1 MTLAQLLASLPPPKP
16 KPTPKPAPKP
26 APQRKSKPRS
36 KKWVVYFAQ
45 AFPPRAATRLE
56 ALSERALAL
65 VEEPEV
71 FWSLGIR
78 SDITAFT
85 GGVTPQELDEPQHQ
99 ALRQQVLRQFRGGY
113 MEEGAEDLDEIYPW
127 RPWELLGIFSARDVP
142 ALDPNTPLSE
152 SDLSDIA
159 EAIFMRAVE
168 SEDEWH
174 FREEDVFGQ
183 KVPRTV
189 VLQQILRQ
197 KAGLSPLA
205 RQQTRLAV
213 GPDPFDTRIRVI
225 DKDTALERV
234 RAWHKELP
242 DPNYRGFF
250 VGVGFMAGG
259 KLRGVGIATSPSGPA
274 STGEDAQQHHI
285 LEVSR
290 IATDDAEG
298 RGSVKGASSA
308 IMRWFMRN
316 ADRLIRPGAIEPAK
330 VITFSLLTEV
340 GTTYSAL
347 IGEGLHAVG
356 LTIPK
361 PPSGSRR
368 GGAGGKKD
376 TPKIKWEY
384 GKRARAH
391 QPHLLQLFRAYNA
404 VVRDGGPLEA
414 RHFRYLD
421 TPEALRDLALVLG
434 FSLRGFAGA
443 DTVAERKAILLAR
456 YGKQGRE
463 IERIVKA
470 AVRAGRKRSTGT
482 VDEGRN
488 PPVVYAVEVALVST
502 KRVKGMVEDGW
513 IRWFKYGDEIVVWR
527 RTP

>member
-1 MTLAQLLASLPPPKP
+1 MNLNAFLALYPAAQKPKP
-16 KPTPKPAPKP
+16 KPKLAPKPAPK
-26 APQRKSKPRS
+26 RKSKPRS
-36 KKWVVYFAQ
+36 KLEWVVYFAQ
-45 AFPPRAATRLE
+45 RFPSREQTQLE

-65 VEEPEV
+65 LEEPEV
-71 FWSLGIR
+71 FQSLSTR
-78 SDITAFT
+78 EQITGFT
-85 GGVTPQELDEPQHQ
+85 GGVTPEELDEPQHQ
-99 ALRQQVLRQFRGGY
+99 ALRQRVLREFDGD
-113 MEEGAEDLDEIYPW
+113 DLDDLYPW
-127 RPWELLGIFSARDVP
+127 RPWELLEIFSARDVP
-142 ALDPNTPLSE
+142 GLDPSTPLSE
-152 SDLSDIA
+152 ADRSDIA
-159 EAIFMRAVE
+159 EAIFTRAAESAYDWHGLQEEVFEQTVPRAVLLQE
-168 SEDEWH
+168 TL
-174 FREEDVFGQ
+174 RE
-183 KVPRTV
+183 
-189 VLQQILRQ
+189 

-205 RQQTRLAV
+205 RQQARLAV

-225 DKDTALERV
+225 DKATALERV
-234 RAWHKELP
+234 RAWHKELA

-259 KLRGVGIATSPSGPA
+259 QLRGVGIATSPSGGA
-274 STGEDAQQHHI
+274 SKGDDKEQHHI
-285 LEVSR
+285 LEASR
-290 IATDDAEG
+290 IATDDAQG

-316 ADRLIRPGAIEPAK
+316 ADRLVRPGATEPAK

-361 PPSGSRR
+361 PPSGARR
-368 GGAGGKKD
+368 GGAGGRKE
-376 TPKIKWEY
+376 TPKIRWEY
-384 GKRARAH
+384 GELARKH

-421 TPEALRDLALVLG
+421 TPEALRDLARVLG
-434 FSLRGFAGA
+434 FSIREFAKA
-443 DTVAERKAILLAR
+443 STVAERKAILLAR

-463 IERIVKA
+463 IERIVKS
-470 AVRAGRKRSTGT
+470 AVRAGRKRSAGT

-488 PPVVYAVEVALVST
+488 PPVVYAVEVALVSK
-502 KRVKGMVEDGW
+502 KRVEGMVEDGW

>member
-36 KKWVVYFAQ
+36 KLEWVVYFAQ
-45 AFPPRAATRLE
+45 RFPSREQTQLE

-71 FWSLGIR
+71 FQSLSTR
-78 SDITAFT
+78 EQITGFT
-85 GGVTPQELDEPQHQ
+85 GGVTPEELDEPQHQ
-99 ALRQQVLRQFRGGY
+99 ALRQQVLREFDGD
-113 MEEGAEDLDEIYPW
+113 DLDDLYPW
-127 RPWELLGIFSARDVP
+127 RPWELLEIVSARDVP
-142 ALDPNTPLSE
+142 GLDPSIPLSE
-152 SDLSDIA
+152 ADRSDIA
-159 EAIFMRAVE
+159 EAIFTRAAESAYDWHGLQEEVFEQTVPRAVLLQE
-168 SEDEWH
+168 AL
-174 FREEDVFGQ
+174 RE
-183 KVPRTV
+183 
-189 VLQQILRQ
+189 

-205 RQQTRLAV
+205 RQQARLAV

-274 STGEDAQQHHI
+274 STGEDAKQHHI

-316 ADRLIRPGAIEPAK
+316 ADRLIRPGATEPAK
-330 VITFSLLTEV
+330 VVTYSLLTEV
-340 GTTYSAL
+340 GTTYASL
-347 IGEGLHAVG
+347 IDEGLHAVG
-356 LTIPK
+356 LTMPK
-361 PPSGSRR
+361 AASGSRR

-421 TPEALRDLALVLG
+421 TPEALRDLARVLG
-434 FSLRGFAGA
+434 FSIREFAKA
-443 DTVAERKAILLAR
+443 STVAERKAILLAR

-513 IRWFKYGDEIVVWR
+513 IRWFPHGDEIVVWR

>member
-36 KKWVVYFAQ
+36 KLEWVVYFAQ
-45 AFPPRAATRLE
+45 RFPSREQTQLE

-71 FWSLGIR
+71 FQSLSTR
-78 SDITAFT
+78 EQITGFT
-85 GGVTPQELDEPQHQ
+85 GGVTPEELDEPQHQ
-99 ALRQQVLRQFRGGY
+99 ALRQRVLREFDGD
-113 MEEGAEDLDEIYPW
+113 DLDDLYPW
-127 RPWELLGIFSARDVP
+127 RPWELLEIFSARDVP
-142 ALDPNTPLSE
+142 GLDPSTPLSE
-152 SDLSDIA
+152 ADRSDIA
-159 EAIFMRAVE
+159 EAIFTRAAESAYDWHGLQEEVFEQTVPRAVLLQE
-168 SEDEWH
+168 TL
-174 FREEDVFGQ
+174 RE
-183 KVPRTV
+183 
-189 VLQQILRQ
+189 

-274 STGEDAQQHHI
+274 STGEDAKQHHI

-316 ADRLIRPGAIEPAK
+316 ADRLIRPGATEPAK
-330 VITFSLLTEV
+330 VVTYSLLTEV
-340 GTTYSAL
+340 GTTYASL
-347 IGEGLHAVG
+347 IDEGLHAVG
-356 LTIPK
+356 LTMPK
-361 PPSGSRR
+361 AASGSRR

-421 TPEALRDLALVLG
+421 TPDALRDLALVLG
-434 FSLRGFAGA
+434 FSIREFAKA
-443 DTVAERKAILLAR
+443 STVAERKAILLAR

-502 KRVKGMVEDGW
+502 KRVEGMVEDGW

>member
-1 MTLAQLLASLPPPKP
+1 MNLNAFLALYPAAQKPKP
-16 KPTPKPAPKP
+16 KPKPAPKP
-26 APQRKSKPRS
+26 ASKRKSKPRS
-36 KKWVVYFAQ
+36 KLEWVVYFAQ
-45 AFPPRAATRLE
+45 RFPPRAQTQLE

-65 VEEPEV
+65 LEEPEV
-71 FWSLGIR
+71 FQSLATR
-78 SDITAFT
+78 EEITRFT
-85 GGVTPQELDEPQHQ
+85 GGVTPEELDEPRHA
-99 ALRQQVLRQFRGGY
+99 ALRQRVLRQFDGDTL
-113 MEEGAEDLDEIYPW
+113 AALYPW
-127 RPWELLGIFSARDVP
+127 RPWELLEIFSARDVP
-142 ALDPNTPLSE
+142 GLDPSTLLSE
-152 SDLSDIA
+152 ADRSDIA
-159 EAIFMRAVE
+159 EAIFTRAAETEGGWGYDVE
-168 SEDEWH
+168 QML
-174 FREEDVFGQ
+174 GQ
-183 KVPRTV
+183 EAPRAA
-189 VLQQILRQ
+189 VLQQALRRQ
-197 KAGLSPLA
+197 AKLA
-205 RQQTRLAV
+205 PMAQQQTRLAV

-225 DKDTALERV
+225 DKATAMDRV
-234 RAWHKELP
+234 RAWHKELA

-259 KLRGVGIATSPSGPA
+259 KLRGVGIATSPSGGA
-274 STGEDAQQHHI
+274 SKGDDKEQYHI

-290 IATDDAEG
+290 IATDDAQG

-316 ADRLIRPGAIEPAK
+316 ADRLIRPEATEPAK
-330 VITFSLLTEV
+330 VVTYSLLTEV
-340 GTTYSAL
+340 GTTYASL
-347 IGEGLHAVG
+347 IDEGLHAVG
-356 LTIPK
+356 LTMPK
-361 PPSGSRR
+361 AASGSRR

-421 TPEALRDLALVLG
+421 TPDALRDLARVLG
-434 FSLRGFAGA
+434 FSIREFAKA
-443 DTVAERKAILLAR
+443 STVAERKAILLAR

-502 KRVKGMVEDGW
+502 KRVKGMVKDGW
-513 IRWFKYGDEIVVWR
+513 IRWFPHGDEIVVWR